1 MPRRRTMGTEV
12 HWLTWLPLL
21 AAVAEAKN
29 ISTISI
35 PSFGSASLTHT
46 ILPLDVITSCGCSK
60 GASYFPT
67 AALSQAAYGS
77 SIASGPACGQ
87 CFNLTLRETFRA
99 VPTWVLSEEQKV
111 STVVKIVDK
120 CPAVKGEQP
129 GKGWCGATSEKPN
142 KADQFFHFDLSVP
155 SPALNLSFF
164 PSNLSYYGYD
174 DFGSW
179 IVDFEQT
186 SCENWQ
192 GWNNETALG
201 LDASLTSDSGCCSA
215 NPLVDNDICP
225 AFSLSASGSS
235 AAARRNLSNSLA
247 FLAATSALFGFLLL
261 S

>member
-1 MPRRRTMGTEV
+1 MPKRRTRAQTIN
-12 HWLTWLPLL
+12 WLAWLP
-21 AAVAEAKN
+21 AIAIVAETKN
-29 ISTISI
+29 ISTISV
-35 PSFGSASLTHT
+35 PSVGSASLTHT

-60 GASYFPT
+60 GASYYPT

-77 SIASGPACGQ
+77 SVASGPACGQ
-87 CFNLTLRETFRA
+87 CFNLTLRETFGA

-120 CPAVKGEQP
+120 CPAVKGQAP
-129 GKGWCGATSEKPN
+129 GKGWCGATSEKRN

-164 PSNLSYYGYD
+164 PSNLSYYGYE

-179 IVDFEQT
+179 IIDFEQT

-201 LDASLTSDSGCCSA
+201 IDVSLTSESGCCSA
-215 NPLVDNDICP
+215 NPLVDRDVCP
-225 AFSLSASGSS
+225 AFSLNANGVSTAAKKKIDPLPLLAILSAS
-235 AAARRNLSNSLA
+235 
-247 FLAATSALFGFLLL
+247 FGLMLLI
-261 S
+261 